1 MLVDNNPAFV
11 KSMQEVLQR
20 EPDLEVVAVAH
31 NGSDA
36 LKTALFVRPEVLVTD
51 LVMPVL
57 DGFAL
62 MEELGKARLNVRIIV
77 LTELTRDSFI
87 RQAMAL
93 GACYYMVKPVD
104 PAVLISRIHD
114 SRDFAEM
121 APLVSPAGELG
132 DLLSPLLNG
141 VGVTPGT
148 AGYKY
153 LHLAVTLASR
163 MDRLS
168 GHITT
173 ELYPAIARAYQTD
186 QRNVE
191 RAIRHAIKTAW
202 ASRATPGAVRP
213 TNGELIAQ
221 LARQFSAQHGARQ

>member
-1 MLVDNNPAFV
+1 
-11 KSMQEVLQR
+11 
-20 EPDLEVVAVAH
+20 
-31 NGSDA
+31 
-36 LKTALFVRPEVLVTD
+36 
-51 LVMPVL
+51 
-57 DGFAL
+57 
-62 MEELGKARLNVRIIV
+62 
-77 LTELTRDSFI
+77 
-87 RQAMAL
+87 
-93 GACYYMVKPVD
+93 
-104 PAVLISRIHD
+104 
-114 SRDFAEM
+114 
-121 APLVSPAGELG
+121 
-132 DLLSPLLNG
+132 
-141 VGVTPGT
+141 
-148 AGYKY
+148 
-153 LHLAVTLASR
+153 